1 MISAVL
7 VIEDIEDV
15 RTWLVGLAQQELNA
29 DIVYQAGSVGEGLR
43 LIKDHGV
50 SLALIDLGLPDG
62 SGSEIIRVLKQLQP
76 DCYCVVTTIFDD
88 SENLFNALHAGADG
102 YVLKDEPEHELINNL
117 RGILDGRPP
126 LSASIAKKILNQFRP
141 VEPVASPLTGRE
153 EELLTLITRGFSV
166 PNAAKEMGISAHTGA
181 GYLKQVYR
189 KLQVSSR
196 AEATI
201 KAVKLG
207 IVNIEE

>member
-1 MISAVL
+1 MTSTVL
-7 VIEDIEDV
+7 IIEDVEDV
-15 RTWLVGLAQQELNA
+15 RTWLAGLAQQELAA
-29 DIVYQAGSVGEGLR
+29 DTVYQAGSVGEGLR
-43 LIKDHGV
+43 LINEHRV

-62 SGSEIIRVLKQLQP
+62 SGTEIIRALKQQQP

-126 LSASIAKKILNQFRP
+126 LSAAIAKKILNQFRP
-141 VEPVASPLTGRE
+141 VEPVASPLTTRE

-166 PNAAKEMGISAHTGA
+166 PNASKKMGISAHTGA